1 MANLIGQTLGQYQ
14 ITAFLGRGGMATVYR
29 ARQASI
35 NRDVAI
41 KVIKPDLVESEEF
54 KVRFTRE
61 AQVIATMSHPHIL
74 KVFDYGQHGDLVYL
88 VMELLS
94 GGSLADLLR
103 GGGSLSLNE
112 ATRLLDQIAGA
123 LDYAHRRAIVHR
135 DLKPQNVLLDED
147 KNAFLTDFGIAK
159 LLGETSALT
168 QSGMAMGTPAYMSPE
183 QWRGQNV
190 DARAD
195 VYALGVML
203 YEMLAGKVPFTGDTP
218 YSMMHMHV
226 FETPPSIRSF
236 RPDLPDSLQNVLNIA
251 MAKERDQR
259 FGTAG
264 EVANAFKAALAGMPI
279 GAAADTADLT
289 APVPVRAADPNEVTL
304 GAPVPVAPTQAGAGR
319 SATPLGVG
327 AEEEEKKPA
336 NRAPILIGVAL
347 LAVLGVLAAVLALGG
362 GQGSVAQTT
371 ATATDA
377 PISATPDRV
386 TETPTLFLADEATA
400 TALARLPTAAS
411 TDQPT
416 DQPTETP
423 TLFFA
428 DEATATALALLPTAA
443 STDQPTGQPTE
454 TPTLFFADEATATA
468 LALLPTQTSAAQPA
482 ETPTRLVADEATA
495 TAFARLPTDSPPT
508 ETRTPTFTA
517 SPTNTA
523 TLTFTPSLTATPTP
537 NLTNTARAELIATS
551 QAERD
556 LRRTQSLATITAGAA
571 TAQVQRTRLAELQLT
586 GTARAA
592 NSTATALAL
601 PTRTPTPN
609 LDASSTARAQS
620 AITAT
625 VQAQLT
631 QLAATVEAVL
641 TVQMQ
646 QTRLAELQLTGTAR
660 AAHSTATAVAV
671 ALAAPTGRIIFHTDL
686 YGRWEI
692 NQIAPDG
699 GNFFRLTDGRGVY
712 YLPSFSPDGTLIGLS
727 SNLPGNIEIYIM
739 NADASN
745 LRRVTQQGAE
755 DWGVAISPD
764 NTRIVWHSNRG
775 GTFRLYIADI
785 DGRNVRQLT
794 PPDSTRGSLDADASW
809 APDSKRIVFAA
820 SRTPKGLYFMDVDT
834 GVLAHF
840 AAAGE
845 DAEDPAWSPDGTRIA
860 FQSKRDGN
868 QEIYVINVDGTGLRR
883 LTNHPAVDGRP
894 AWSPDSQWIAFESE
908 RDGKLDIYIM
918 RADGTD
924 VRRVTTNEGKNGW
937 ASWAR

>member
-1 MANLIGQTLGQYQ
+1 MANLIGQTLGQYE

-41 KVIKPDLVESEEF
+41 KVIKPDLIESEEF

-103 GGGSLSLNE
+103 GGGKLSLNE

-226 FETPPSIRSF
+226 FEAPPSLRSF
-236 RPDLPDSLQNVLNIA
+236 RPDLPDALQDVLNIA

-279 GAAADTADLT
+279 SAATASDTADLT
-289 APVPVRAADPNEVTL
+289 APMPVGAANPNDVTI
-304 GAPVPVAPTQAGAGR
+304 GAPMPAAPTQAGAGR
-319 SATPLGVG
+319 SATPLGL
-327 AEEEEKKPA
+327 AAEEEKKPA

-362 GQGSVAQTT
+362 GQGGVAQTT
-371 ATATDA
+371 ATSTEPPVSAPTDQV
-377 PISATPDRV
+377 I
-386 TETPTLFLADEATA
+386 ETPTLFLADEATA
-400 TALARLPTAAS
+400 TALALLPTQAS
-411 TDQPT
+411 T

-428 DEATATALALLPTAA
+428 DEATATALALLPTQA
-443 STDQPTGQPTE
+443 STDQ
-454 TPTLFFADEATATA
+454 
-468 LALLPTQTSAAQPA
+468 
-482 ETPTRLVADEATA
+482 
-495 TAFARLPTDSPPT
+495 PT
-508 ETRTPTFTA
+508 ETRTPTFTNTPA
-517 SPTNTA
+517 PTA
-523 TLTFTPSLTATPTP
+523 TLTPSLTATLTP
-537 NLTNTARAELIATS
+537 NLTNTARAEFLATANVTNTARAEFLATT
-551 QAERD
+551 QAEAD
-556 LRRTQSLATITAGAA
+556 ARRTQSAATITAATL
-571 TAQVQRTRLAELQLT
+571 TAQAQQTRLAELQLT
-586 GTARAA
+586 GAARAA
-592 NSTATALAL
+592 NSTATALAQ

-609 LDASSTARAQS
+609 LDASSTAVAQS

-641 TVQMQ
+641 TVQAQ
-646 QTRLAELQLTGTAR
+646 QTRLAELQLTSAAR
-660 AAHSTATAVAV
+660 AANSTATAVAV

-699 GNFFRLTDGRGVY
+699 GGFSRLTDGRGVY

-727 SNLPGNIEIYIM
+727 SNLPGNIEIHIM
-739 NADASN
+739 NADGSN

-809 APDSKRIVFAA
+809 APDGRRIVFAA

-834 GVLAHF
+834 GVLSHF

-924 VRRVTTNEGKNGW
+924 VRRVTTNDGKNGW
-937 ASWAR
+937 ASWTR

>member
-1 MANLIGQTLGQYQ
+1 MANLIGQTLGQYE

-41 KVIKPDLVESEEF
+41 KVIKPDLIESEEF

-61 AQVIATMSHPHIL
+61 AQVIAAMSHPHIL

-103 GGGSLSLNE
+103 GGGKLSLNE

-236 RPDLPDSLQNVLNIA
+236 RPDLPDALQNVLNTA

-264 EVANAFKAALAGMPI
+264 EVANAFKSALSGAPIPAVAAS
-279 GAAADTADLT
+279 DQADLT
-289 APVPVRAADPNEVTL
+289 APVPVGFANPNDVTT
-304 GAPVPVAPTQAGAGR
+304 GAPVPAAPTQASAGR
-319 SATPLGVG
+319 RATPLGL
-327 AEEEEKKPA
+327 AIEEEKKPA
-336 NRAPILIGVAL
+336 NRTPILIGVAI
-347 LAVLGVLAAVLALGG
+347 LAVIGVLAAVLALGG
-362 GQGSVAQTT
+362 GQSGVAQTT
-371 ATATDA
+371 AT
-377 PISATPDRV
+377 S
-386 TETPTLFLADEATA
+386 TEPSINA
-400 TALARLPTAAS
+400 
-411 TDQPT
+411 PT
-416 DQPTETP
+416 DQMTETP

-428 DEATATALALLPTAA
+428 DEATATALALLPTAV
-443 STDQPTGQPTE
+443 STDQPTDQPTAI
-454 TPTLFFADEATATA
+454 PTLVVVADEATATA
-468 LALLPTQTSAAQPA
+468 LALLPTNEPA
-482 ETPTRLVADEATA
+482 TP
-495 TAFARLPTDSPPT
+495 PPT
-508 ETRTPTFTA
+508 STPTPTFTNTPP
-517 SPTNTA
+517 PTNTLTNTPSA
-523 TLTFTPSLTATPTP
+523 TLTPTNTPSPTATPNFSASAT
-537 NLTNTARAELIATS
+537 LIAQLTRLAQLDATNTAAVNA
-551 QAERD
+551 
-556 LRRTQSLATITAGAA
+556 AA
-571 TAQVQRTRLAELQLT
+571 TAQAQQTRLAQLQLT

-592 NSTATALAL
+592 HSTATALAL
-601 PTRTPTPN
+601 PTRTPTLN
-609 LDASSTARAQS
+609 FAASSTARAQF
-620 AITAT
+620 AITTT
-625 VQAQLT
+625 VQARLT

-641 TVQMQ
+641 TIQMQ

-686 YGRWEI
+686 NGRWEI

-699 GNFFRLTDGRGVY
+699 GDFFRLTDGRGVY
-712 YLPSFSPDGTLIGLS
+712 YLPSFSPDGRLIALS
-727 SNLPGNIEIYIM
+727 SNLPGNIELYVM

-764 NTRIVWHSNRG
+764 STRIVWHSNRG

-785 DGRNVRQLT
+785 DGQNVRQLT

-820 SRTPKGLYFMDVDT
+820 SRTPKGLYFMDVDR
-834 GVLAHF
+834 GVLEHF

-845 DAEDPAWSPDGTRIA
+845 GAEDPAWSPDGTRIA

-868 QEIYVINVDGTGLRR
+868 QEIYVINADGTGLRR
-883 LTNHPAVDGRP
+883 LTDHPAVDGRP

-924 VRRVTTNEGKNGW
+924 VRRVTTNDGKNGW

>member
-1 MANLIGQTLGQYQ
+1 MANLIGQTLGQYE

-41 KVIKPDLVESEEF
+41 KVIKPDLIESEEF

-103 GGGSLSLNE
+103 GGGKLSLNE

-226 FETPPSIRSF
+226 FEAPPSLRSF
-236 RPDLPDSLQNVLNIA
+236 RPDLPDALQDVLNIA

-279 GAAADTADLT
+279 SAATASDTADLT
-289 APVPVRAADPNEVTL
+289 APMPVGAANPNDVTI
-304 GAPVPVAPTQAGAGR
+304 GAPMPAAPTQAGAGR
-319 SATPLGVG
+319 SATPLGL
-327 AEEEEKKPA
+327 AAEEEKKPA

-362 GQGSVAQTT
+362 GQGGVAQTT
-371 ATATDA
+371 ATSTEPPVSAPTDQV
-377 PISATPDRV
+377 I
-386 TETPTLFLADEATA
+386 ETPTLFLADEATA
-400 TALARLPTAAS
+400 TALALLPTQAS
-411 TDQPT
+411 T

-428 DEATATALALLPTAA
+428 DEATATALALLPTQA
-443 STDQPTGQPTE
+443 STDQ
-454 TPTLFFADEATATA
+454 
-468 LALLPTQTSAAQPA
+468 
-482 ETPTRLVADEATA
+482 
-495 TAFARLPTDSPPT
+495 PT
-508 ETRTPTFTA
+508 ETRTPTFTNTPA
-517 SPTNTA
+517 PTA
-523 TLTFTPSLTATPTP
+523 TLTPSLTATLTP
-537 NLTNTARAELIATS
+537 NLTNTARAEFLATANVTNTARAEFLATT
-551 QAERD
+551 QAEAD
-556 LRRTQSLATITAGAA
+556 ARRTQSAATITAATL
-571 TAQVQRTRLAELQLT
+571 TAQA
-586 GTARAA
+586 
-592 NSTATALAL
+592 
-601 PTRTPTPN
+601 
-609 LDASSTARAQS
+609 
-620 AITAT
+620 
-625 VQAQLT
+625 
-631 QLAATVEAVL
+631 
-641 TVQMQ
+641 Q
-646 QTRLAELQLTGTAR
+646 QTRLAELQLTSAAR
-660 AAHSTATAVAV
+660 AANSTATAVAV

-699 GNFFRLTDGRGVY
+699 GGFSRLTDGRGVY

-727 SNLPGNIEIYIM
+727 SNLPGNIEIHIM
-739 NADASN
+739 NADGSN

-809 APDSKRIVFAA
+809 APDGRRIVFAA

-834 GVLAHF
+834 GVLSHF

-924 VRRVTTNEGKNGW
+924 VRRVTTNDGKNGW
-937 ASWAR
+937 ASWTR

>member
-1 MANLIGQTLGQYQ
+1 MANLIGQTLGQYEV
-14 ITAFLGRGGMATVYR
+14 TAFLGKGGMATVYR

-41 KVIKPDLVESEEF
+41 KVIKPDLIESEEF

-103 GGGSLSLNE
+103 SGGKLSLNE
-112 ATRLLDQIAGA
+112 TTRLLDQIAGA

-236 RPDLPDSLQNVLNIA
+236 RPDLPDSLQNVLNTA

-264 EVANAFKAALAGMPI
+264 EVANAFKAALSGAPI
-279 GAAADTADLT
+279 PAASASDQADLT
-289 APVPVRAADPNEVTL
+289 APVPVGAANLNDATI
-304 GAPVPVAPTQAGAGR
+304 GAPVPAAPTQAGAGR
-319 SATPLGVG
+319 SATPLGL
-327 AEEEEKKPA
+327 AIEEDKKPA

-347 LAVLGVLAAVLALGG
+347 LAVIGVLAAVLALGN
-362 GQGSVAQTT
+362 GQGGVAQTT
-371 ATATDA
+371 ATATDLL
-377 PISATPDRV
+377 

-400 TALARLPTAAS
+400 TALA
-411 TDQPT
+411 
-416 DQPTETP
+416 
-423 TLFFA
+423 
-428 DEATATALALLPTAA
+428 LLPTDAA
-443 STDQPTGQPTE
+443 TVQ
-454 TPTLFFADEATATA
+454 
-468 LALLPTQTSAAQPA
+468 PTQT
-482 ETPTRLVADEATA
+482 PT
-495 TAFARLPTDSPPT
+495 
-508 ETRTPTFTA
+508 
-517 SPTNTA
+517 PTNTLTHTPSA
-523 TLTFTPSLTATPTP
+523 TLTPTSTPSPTATPDFSASAT
-537 NLTNTARAELIATS
+537 LFAQLTRLAQLDATNTAAVNA
-551 QAERD
+551 
-556 LRRTQSLATITAGAA
+556 AA
-571 TAQVQRTRLAELQLT
+571 TTQAQQTRLAQLQLT

-601 PTRTPTPN
+601 PTHTPSLTATRTP
-609 LDASSTARAQS
+609 DFAASITARAEIALTAQ
-620 AITAT
+620 AEIDARRTQALATITAAAVT
-625 VQAQLT
+625 AQA
-631 QLAATVEAVL
+631 
-641 TVQMQ
+641 Q
-646 QTRLAELQLTGTAR
+646 QTRLAQLQSTGTAR
-660 AAHSTATAVAV
+660 AANSTATAVAV

-686 YGRWEI
+686 NGRWEI

-699 GNFFRLTDGRGVY
+699 GDFFRLTDGRSVY

-727 SNLPGNIEIYIM
+727 SNLPGNIEIYTM
-739 NADASN
+739 NADGSN

-764 NTRIVWHSNRG
+764 NTRMVWHSNRG

-794 PPDSTRGSLDADASW
+794 PPDSTRGLLDADASW
-809 APDSKRIVFAA
+809 APDGRRIVFAS

-834 GVLAHF
+834 GVLEHF

-883 LTNHPAVDGRP
+883 LTNHPAVDGRA

-908 RDGKLDIYIM
+908 REGKLDIYIM

-924 VRRVTTNEGKNGW
+924 VRRVTTNNGKNGW